1 MACSE
6 NKEIYQKY
14 IFCGSKKSEGVTWS
28 EQLVDKVEPIASHN
42 HWAVRHCEKDP
53 KKTSRIH
60 REYHSPIM
68 KIAIKSAIP
77 SQDASKIK
85 IINLPE

>member
-14 IFCGSKKSEGVTWS
+14 IFSGIKKSEGVTCTWS
-28 EQLVDKVEPIASHN
+28 EQLVDKVETIASHN

-53 KKTSRIH
+53 KKLQEFIGNIF
-60 REYHSPIM
+60 P
-68 KIAIKSAIP
+68 P
-77 SQDASKIK
+77 
-85 IINLPE
+85 L